1 MQKEKKREQEA
12 TLLIRLAYKEREG
25 NHKKRNKK
33 KHYNLPTSQAFP
45 ASLHSDINEAD
56 HRPELLG

>member
-12 TLLIRLAYKEREG
+12 TLIRLAYKEREG
-25 NHKKRNKK
+25 NHLKK

-45 ASLHSDINEAD
+45 ALLHSDINEAD